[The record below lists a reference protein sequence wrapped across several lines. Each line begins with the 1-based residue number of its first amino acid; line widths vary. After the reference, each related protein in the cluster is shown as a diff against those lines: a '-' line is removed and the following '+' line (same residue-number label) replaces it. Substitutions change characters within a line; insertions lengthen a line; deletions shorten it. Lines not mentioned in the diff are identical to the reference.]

1 MKRLLSFL
9 TIGCLILIASSC
21 RDKTKAKSFEYLAD
35 NLKTYFVSDSRVD
48 RFEIRHRSGF
58 NGLYLEGYTTIP
70 AAYDSLQATLA
81 NGFVVAKNN
90 VRLLPDAAVGTKTA
104 GIVKVSVANLRSKPG
119 HSQELA
125 TQALMGT
132 PLQVLDIQDGWYLVR
147 TPDRYLAWLEPGAF
161 VQMTSAEARRWL
173 DGDLRVYNAKSGEVL
188 ESPDTG
194 LAPPN
199 IISTIVLGSLVKF
212 IGPGSGAYA
221 EIELPDGTT
230 GYLLNDDL
238 ADPQAWMKTD
248 SLDVDFLL
256 STADNLAG
264 RPYLWG
270 GTSSNGLDCSGF
282 TKTAYYL
289 NGFVTP
295 RDASQQVHAGTEVEL
310 TPDFS
315 HLAAGDLL
323 FFGRFRDDGSEKIT
337 HVGFYTGN
345 GHFLHSGADNGRI
358 MEQSFRPEDDNY
370 AEHRLNTLMRAR
382 RLSPGTPGV
391 VPVGE
396 AFSNLLEE

>member
-1 MKRLLSFL
+1 MRQ
-9 TIGCLILIASSC
+9 LILLLHLVALVLVAGSC
-21 RDKTKAKSFEYLAD
+21 KDKTKAKSFEQLAD
-35 NLKTYFVSDSRVD
+35 NLKTHFVSDSRVD
-48 RFEIRHRSGF
+48 RFEIQHKSGF

-81 NGFVVAKNN
+81 NGFVVAGDNF
-90 VRLLPDAAVGTKTA
+90 RLLPDEVVGAQTA
-104 GIVKVSVANLRSKPG
+104 GIIKVSVANLRSKPG

-125 TQALMGT
+125 TQALLGT
-132 PLQVLDIQDGWYLVR
+132 PIQVLDFQDGWYLVR
-147 TPDRYLAWLEPGAF
+147 TPARYLAWLEPGAF
-161 VQMTSAEARRWL
+161 VRMTPEEAKLWL
-173 DGDLRVYNAKSGEVL
+173 NSDLRVFDAKSGEVL
-188 ESPDTG
+188 QSPNEELT
-194 LAPPN
+194 PN

-212 IGPGSGAYA
+212 SKTGTGAYD
-221 EIELPDGTT
+221 EIELPDGTI
-230 GYLLNDDL
+230 GHLLSADL
-238 ADPQAWMKTD
+238 ADPKAWLKTET
-248 SLDVDFLL
+248 LEVDLL
-256 STADNLAG
+256 LGVARNLAG

-270 GTSSNGLDCSGF
+270 GNSANALDCSGF

-315 HLAAGDLL
+315 NLLPGDLL
-323 FFGRFRDDGSEKIT
+323 FFGGYRDNGSEKIT

-345 GHFLHSGADNGRI
+345 GRFLHSGADNGRI
-358 MEQSFRPEDDNY
+358 MEQSFLPEDPDF
-370 AEHRLNTLMRAR
+370 APHRLESLMHAR

-396 AFSNLLEE
+396 AFGRVLE